1 MIFANVAPENEISDQ
16 KENWLRISIDSKAK
30 VKIGNLSRGG
40 KAGSLKPL
48 KADDHAHKWTN
59 VLDFIGNKQN
69 FLLIPVFVF
78 LY

>member
-1 MIFANVAPENEISDQ
+1 MTFNLVVAPP
-16 KENWLRISIDSKAK
+16 A
-30 VKIGNLSRGG
+30 RGG

-78 LY
+78 Y